1 MTGAPILLFDDAF
14 SSVDT
19 ETEERI
25 LQEFRATLPGPEA
38 DQIVVLQAG
47 RILERGT
54 HRELLAAGGRYAAL
68 VKQQALSRE
77 LEAVGGEAAVFEE
90 RA

>member
-1 MTGAPILLFDDAF
+1 
-14 SSVDT
+14 
-19 ETEERI
+19 
-25 LQEFRATLPGPEA
+25 
-38 DQIVVLQAG
+38 VVLQAG

-68 VKQQALSRE
+68 VKQQALSRD
-77 LEAVGGEAAVFEE
+77 LDALGGETAALEG